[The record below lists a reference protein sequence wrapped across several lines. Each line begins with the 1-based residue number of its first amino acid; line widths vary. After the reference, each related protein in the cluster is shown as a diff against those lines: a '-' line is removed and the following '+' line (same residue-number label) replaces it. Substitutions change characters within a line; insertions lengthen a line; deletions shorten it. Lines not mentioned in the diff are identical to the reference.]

1 MPNILHQ
8 LQRKHKIGLQQSY
21 VEKNVAREVD
31 KVRCSVRATQT
42 SDLHGASIRARCCII
57 SEMQFSCFCE
67 CRDQVCKC

>member
-31 KVRCSVRATQT
+31 KVQCSVRATQT
-42 SDLHGASIRARCCII
+42 SHLHGASFRARWCIS
-57 SEMQFSCFCE
+57 SEMQFSCSCE
-67 CRDQVCKC
+67 CRDHVCKC